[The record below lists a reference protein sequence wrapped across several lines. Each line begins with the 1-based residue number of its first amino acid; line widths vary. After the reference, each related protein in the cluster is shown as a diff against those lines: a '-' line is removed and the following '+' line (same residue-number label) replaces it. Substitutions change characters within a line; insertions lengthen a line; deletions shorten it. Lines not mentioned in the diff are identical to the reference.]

1 MFVHRI
7 ILPYPS
13 CGGVVL
19 SAGRESRY
27 GKMIDCMNTNEPILA
42 AAPPRLFPTIL
53 KGFNTV
59 AGQIHLILLPVLV
72 DLFLW
77 LGPRLR
83 IYDLFTPTLQMIT
96 ANMLKLAP
104 TDMVETVRTATTL
117 YTEMLQQFNLFS
129 AIRTLPVGVPSLI
142 ARLGEVATPVNFFG
156 IYELSSLRV
165 GIAVLGGLLTLG
177 FFLGAIYFNALSRHS
192 QPEAINFSMNKLLNQ
207 YAQTLVFF
215 LILVGLL
222 IAISIPLLIL
232 VSVLSLISA
241 GLAQFVIVLVGFMSL
256 WLVLPLVFSPHGIFA
271 LDQKV
276 VPSML
281 LSLKMVRFFLPG
293 TSFFILVAL
302 LISEGLNMVWTLP
315 GSDSWL
321 MLVGIG
327 GHAFIVTGLL
337 VASFLYYRD
346 GIKWMQFNVQKM
358 TEAFKKQESGG
369 TPDEQQ

>member
-1 MFVHRI
+1 
-7 ILPYPS
+7 
-13 CGGVVL
+13 
-19 SAGRESRY
+19 
-27 GKMIDCMNTNEPILA
+27 MNTNESILSS
-42 AAPPRLFPTIL
+42 APPRLFPTIL

-59 AGQIHLILLPVLV
+59 AGQVQLILLPVLV

-83 IYDLFTPTLQMIT
+83 IWDLFAPLLQTIN

-104 TDMVETVRTATTL
+104 TDMVDTVRAATAL
-117 YTEMLQQFNLFS
+117 YTEMLAQFNLFS
-129 AIRTLPVGVPSLI
+129 VIRTLPVGVPSLI
-142 ARLGEVATPVNFFG
+142 ARLAEVNAPVEIFASYG
-156 IYELSSLRV
+156 ISSLRV
-165 GIAVLGGLLTLG
+165 GIAAFGGLLMLG
-177 FFLGAIYFNALSRHS
+177 FFLGAVYFNTLSRHS
-192 QPEAINFSMNKLLNQ
+192 QQEVVIFNWKKLISQ

-215 LILVGLL
+215 LILVALL

-232 VSVLSLISA
+232 VSVLSLISP
-241 GLAQFVIVLVGFMSL
+241 GLAQFMIVLVGFLAL

-281 LSLKMVRFFLPG
+281 LSLRMVRFFLPG
-293 TSFFILVAL
+293 TSFFILVAI
-302 LISEGLNMVWTLP
+302 LISEGFNMIWTLP
-315 GSDSWL
+315 GTESWL

-337 VASFLYYRD
+337 VASFLYYHD
-346 GIKWMQFNVQKM
+346 GLKWMQFNVQKM
-358 TEAFKKQESGG
+358 SEALKKQESGG

>member
-1 MFVHRI
+1 
-7 ILPYPS
+7 
-13 CGGVVL
+13 
-19 SAGRESRY
+19 
-27 GKMIDCMNTNEPILA
+27 MNTNEPILS
-42 AAPPRLFPTIL
+42 AAPPRLFTTIL

-59 AGQIHLILLPVLV
+59 AGQVHLILLPVLV

-77 LGPRLR
+77 LGPKLH
-83 IYDLFTPTLQMIT
+83 IYELFEPTLKLIT
-96 ANMLKLAP
+96 ANMLKL
-104 TDMVETVRTATTL
+104 TSSDMLDTMRAATTL
-117 YTEMLQQFNLFS
+117 YTEMLQELNLFS

-142 ARLGEVATPVNFFG
+142 ARLGEVNMPLNYFG
-156 IYELSSLRV
+156 TYEVDSLRV
-165 GIAVLGGLLTLG
+165 GVAALGGLIMLG
-177 FFLGAIYFNALSRHS
+177 FFIGTVYFNALARHS
-192 QPEAINFSMNKLLNQ
+192 QQEAVNFSWKKLINQ

-215 LILVGLL
+215 LILVALL

-232 VSVLSLISA
+232 VSILSLISA
-241 GLAQFVIVLVGFMSL
+241 GLAQFVIVLVGFMAL

-281 LSLKMVRFFLPG
+281 LSLRMVRFFLPG
-293 TSFFILVAL
+293 TSFFILVCI

-315 GSDSWL
+315 GTDSWL

-337 VASFLYYRD
+337 AASFLYYRD
-346 GIKWMQFNVQKM
+346 GIKWMQYNIQKM
-358 TEAFKKQESGG
+358 TEAVKKQESGG